1 MIYYFSVPHLWY
13 FGIEGCFWVFVLKI
27 RICVLIQNLKVVTI
41 TRHFLLKHLYQD
53 RKVSG
58 YVFVYFWYRFLP
70 LCYFSIGVVTLR
82 TVWCFFVFHFSFKY
96 HFMYKMFFAWLIVGM
111 VIIFYAYMH
120 AWLIVGMVII
130 FYAYMHYHSM
140 PSICD

>member
-1 MIYYFSVPHLWY
+1 MWGLVGILLTSVKHLHD
-13 FGIEGCFWVFVLKI
+13 C
-27 RICVLIQNLKVVTI
+27 LISLRGEVRAHKTSI